1 MIAHVWGEQMKRMIR
16 RHGEGDVDGARAI
29 HEELRP
35 AFDLLKVTTNPI
47 GIKTAL
53 NLLGHDLGG
62 FRLPMV
68 EATADEIAGI
78 RGCLERAGVLTPA

>member
-1 MIAHVWGEQMKRMIR
+1 MIR
-16 RHGEGDVDGARAI
+16 RYRRGDVEGARALN
-29 HEELRP
+29 EEMRP

-53 NLLGHDLGG
+53 NLLGHDVGG

-68 EATADEIAGI
+68 EATEEEAAQI
-78 RGCLERAGVLTPA
+78 RACLERGGVLRSDREAIRAG

>member
-1 MIAHVWGEQMKRMIR
+1 MKRMIR
-16 RHGEGDVDGARAI
+16 LYADGDVDGARALN
-29 HEELRP
+29 EELRP

-68 EATADEIAGI
+68 EATDEETEQI
-78 RGCLERAGVLTPA
+78 RGCLERGGVLATA